1 MEGWMLVEEVIIDEM
16 IVHILDTSQPEPVLS
31 EISLPLAGRP
41 DLRKYFESHIKNSI
55 EDSAAKAAIFK
66 GESKGGETE
75 SICLAVMG
83 GRLSLIEGSQALAR
97 MLFAIMAK
105 DGRISPGDLA
115 VCLFRTSGDSS
126 PYLGLLKIDP
136 SPAYAHTFEERDGKR
151 LVGFAIREKVMP
163 STKER
168 LQKCA
173 FVLPVKDR
181 GIGYH
186 MIVLD
191 RQIKQ
196 LDGETAQ
203 FFLQRFLGAEQAMD
217 DRQKTRNFY
226 YSLISAKNDLL
237 KVGKIDSG
245 VEEKLSKAIEVAV
258 SSEKIEIGRFL
269 QALPLKPDEKAYI
282 EKAVSQ
288 KVPDREFSLDKE
300 FAEGLIK
307 HRRFRGKHGLKL
319 EVEKDHFDDVV
330 KSRDQIM
337 LGGKKLTRVVLEVED
352 WKEVP

>member
-1 MEGWMLVEEVIIDEM
+1 MKVEEVIIDEM

-31 EISLPLAGRP
+31 EILLPLEGRP

-55 EDSAAKAAIFK
+55 EDSASKAAVFK
-66 GESKGGETE
+66 EVGGGGVAEE
-75 SICLAVMG
+75 VCLAVME
-83 GRLSLIEGSQALAR
+83 GRQTLVEGSQALAR
-97 MLFAIMAK
+97 SLFAIMAK
-105 DGRISPGDLA
+105 DGRISAGDLA
-115 VCLFRTSGDSS
+115 VCLFRTGSDSA
-126 PYLGLLKIDP
+126 PHLGLLKIDP
-136 SPAYAHTFEERDGKR
+136 SPAYAHTVEERDGKR
-151 LVGFAIREKVMP
+151 LIGFAIREKVMP

-196 LDGETAQ
+196 LEGETAQ

-217 DRQKTRNFY
+217 DRQRTRNLY
-226 YSLISAKNDLL
+226 MGLIDAKNDLR
-237 KVGKIDSG
+237 KEGRIDSEE
-245 VEEKLSKAIEVAV
+245 EEKLSKAIEVAV
-258 SSEKIEIGRFL
+258 SSEKIEVDRFVE
-269 QALPLKPDEKAYI
+269 ALPLPPDEKAYI
-282 EKAVSQ
+282 KEAVSQ

-307 HRRFRGKHGLKL
+307 RRRFRGKHGLKF
-319 EVEKDHFDDVV
+319 EVDKDHFKDVV
-330 KSRDQIM
+330 KEMKDVT
-337 LGGKKLTRVVLEVED
+337 LGGKKVTRVVLEVED